1 MSERERDCLL
11 LPLPITLVIILCFS
25 ALTRVDCEC
34 IKKPVIFNFGDYNS
48 DTGGFFDGLGINF
61 GPPNRR
67 IFYHHHYHH
76 HGANFAISGSS
87 TLPRHLPFSLDV
99 QSIYQHGGKYFWVHN
114 TGPLGC
120 LPRKLAGTAPNAGN
134 VDNHGCLKFLND
146 AAKAFNKQLHIL
158 RRAIIVYVDMYNIKY
173 DVIANSAKYGSKFIS
188 WDGVHYTEAANKT
201 FASKILSTN
210 YSTPPIKLDYFC
222 NA

>member
-1 MSERERDCLL
+1 MILVNLINELEAEMSERERDYLL

-76 HGANFAISGSS
+76 YHHHGANFAISGSS
-87 TLPRHLPFSLDV
+87 ALPRHLPFSLDV
-99 QSIYQHGGKYFWVHN
+99 QVLQ
-114 TGPLGC
+114 
-120 LPRKLAGTAPNAGN
+120 
-134 VDNHGCLKFLND
+134 FLRFQ
-146 AAKAFNKQLHIL
+146 ARLIFEGFTHSQF
-158 RRAIIVYVDMYNIKY
+158 V
-173 DVIANSAKYGSKFIS
+173 
-188 WDGVHYTEAANKT
+188 
-201 FASKILSTN
+201 LS
-210 YSTPPIKLDYFC
+210 
-222 NA
+222 